1 MPAQPQLEDSD
12 GVGRLGIEAVANHGR
27 SMQGERLE

>member
-27 SMQGERLE
+27 STQGERLE